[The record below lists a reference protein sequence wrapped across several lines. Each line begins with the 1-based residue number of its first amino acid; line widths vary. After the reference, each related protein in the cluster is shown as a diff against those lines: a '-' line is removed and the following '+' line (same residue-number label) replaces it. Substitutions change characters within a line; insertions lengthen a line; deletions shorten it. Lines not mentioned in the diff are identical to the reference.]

1 MHTPSPRIKTAIGL
15 DFGTSNSTVGI
26 DVGKHPSLVAL
37 ENDHVTVPSAV
48 FFGTEKED
56 AFLIGRAAVNAYVD
70 GSPGR
75 LMRSLKSILG
85 SSLIEERTPIHR
97 HIVPF
102 SQIITRYIAELKRRA
117 EVFLDRDVESVVV
130 GRPVQF
136 VDDDDVANMRAEQT
150 LGKIAQAVG
159 FKHVSFQYEPVAA
172 ALDFERQLT
181 CEKLALIADIG
192 GGTSDFSVVRLGA
205 ARRKDDRSNDV
216 LANAGIRVGG
226 TDYDRTLSMAQFM
239 PNFGYGSMLKRGDIE
254 VPSAPF
260 WDLSTWSSIHKL
272 YDAKRAAELRTI
284 RYSAQKPELIDRLI
298 KLVGQRR
305 GHGFLMEVERT
316 KIALSDSATTVS
328 DLGVLDI
335 NLQLTVNQATFET
348 SAEALYEK
356 LRRTVLSCVARAGLT
371 AQQIEVIFFTG
382 GTSMIPSVRRAVTS
396 NFSQATI
403 VDGDQFGSVGLGLGM
418 EAKLRFG

>member
-1 MHTPSPRIKTAIGL
+1 MIKTAIGL
-15 DFGTSNSTVGI
+15 DFGTSNSTIGI
-26 DVGKHPSLVAL
+26 EAGNVPRLVPL
-37 ENDHVTVPSAV
+37 ENDQLTVPSAV
-48 FFGTEKED
+48 FFGTEKAD

-97 HIVPF
+97 HIIPF
-102 SQIITRYIAELKRRA
+102 SQIITRYTAELKRRA
-117 EVFLDRDVESVVV
+117 EVFLDHEVESVVV

-136 VDDDDVANMRAEQT
+136 VDDDDGANIKAEQS
-150 LGKIAQAVG
+150 LERIAHAVG

-181 CEKLALIADIG
+181 SEKLALIADIG

-205 ARRKDDRSNDV
+205 ARRKDDRGADV

-226 TDYDRTLSMAQFM
+226 TDYDRTLSMAQFL
-239 PNFGYGSMLKRGDIE
+239 PAFGSGSMLKRGDIE

-272 YDAKRAAELRTI
+272 YDAKRAAELRSI
-284 RYSAQKPELIDRLI
+284 RYLAQKPELIDRLI
-298 KLVGQRR
+298 KLVDQRR

-316 KIALSDSATTVS
+316 KIALSNSASTVS
-328 DLGVLDI
+328 DLSVLDL
-335 NLQLTVNQATFET
+335 NLQLTINQAIFET
-348 SAEALYEK
+348 CGDGLYER
-356 LRRTVLSCVARAGLT
+356 LQRTVLSCVARAGIGP
-371 AQQIEVIFFTG
+371 QKIEVIFFTG

-396 NFSQATI
+396 NFPQATV